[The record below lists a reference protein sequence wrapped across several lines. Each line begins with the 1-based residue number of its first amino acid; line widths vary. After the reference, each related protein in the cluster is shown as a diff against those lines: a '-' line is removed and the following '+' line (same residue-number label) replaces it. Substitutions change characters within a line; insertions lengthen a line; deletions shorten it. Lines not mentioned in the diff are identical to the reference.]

1 MQINWQRVEE
11 RFNEIDHA
19 TYGLAEFVVIGG
31 GFSILALGLY
41 CVLAAVTYGY
51 IQLFTL
57 ISGSI

>member
-1 MQINWQRVEE
+1 MQINWQRVEA
-11 RFNEIDHA
+11 RFNEIDNA
-19 TYGLAEFVVIGG
+19 TYGLAELVVIGG
-31 GFSILALGLY
+31 VGSILALGLY

>member
-1 MQINWQRVEE
+1 MQINWQRVEA
-11 RFNEIDHA
+11 RFNEIDNA
-19 TYGLAEFVVIGG
+19 TYGLAELVVIGG
-31 GFSILALGLY
+31 VGSVLALGLY

>member
-1 MQINWQRVEE
+1 MQINWQRVEA
-11 RFNEIDHA
+11 RFNEIDRA
-19 TYGLAEFVVIGG
+19 TYGLAELVVIGG
-31 GFSILALGLY
+31 VGSILALGLY

>member
-1 MQINWQRVEE
+1 MQINWQRVEA

-19 TYGLAEFVVIGG
+19 TYGLAELVVIGG
-31 GFSILALGLY
+31 VGSVLALGLY

-51 IQLFTL
+51 IQLFTF